1 MSILV
6 LDIETKTPLIGV
18 NIYIKSTQTGTTTD
32 LDGNYKII
40 NLEPG
45 TYKIIYR
52 YLGYKTKT
60 IEVTVVANRTVIND
74 VKLEE
79 DNNVS
84 IDYDIVYSLIPPAEI
99 NEEEF
104 NQVLSF
110 IIQDILVKAMNA
122 HEDRIRNSA
131 ESNQ

>member
-1 MSILV
+1 MQVKYEPWSIQN
-6 LDIETKTPLIGV
+6 EGKEAWGV
-18 NIYIKSTQTGTTTD
+18 RILEGTFNE
-32 LDGNYKII
+32 L
-40 NLEPG
+40 
-45 TYKIIYR
+45 
-52 YLGYKTKT
+52 T
-60 IEVTVVANRTVIND
+60 IAIND